1 MGKTKVLIGVVVVA
15 ALVGAATAG
24 VIYWRGDRGE
34 SAAPP
39 KPAGSEIG
47 PGTGR
52 YVALGDSY
60 TSAPRTGAPVGDPPG
75 CARSDNNYPHLVAA
89 ELRPASFADV
99 SCGGATTQQLTEP
112 QTTPNGTNP
121 PQLDVVTRDTTL
133 VTLGIGGNDV
143 GLVGLA
149 RECLTTNR
157 AVSLC
162 RPRLTAGGRDL
173 LAERIAETAPKIR
186 DTLTQIHQRAPRAQ
200 VVVVGYPTALPDGTG
215 CWPFLPIGPDD
226 VAYLRSSLA
235 KLNTMLATE
244 AKANQAGYAD
254 TATPSKGKDMC
265 AKAKVKWVED
275 VVPSSPAMELH
286 PNAVGERGMADVV
299 LRLVT

>member
-1 MGKTKVLIGVVVVA
+1 MGKKVLIGVVVT

-24 VIYWRGDRGE
+24 VVYWRGDRGE

-39 KPAGSEIG
+39 KPPGSVIG

-60 TSAPRTGAPVGDPPG
+60 TSSPKTGARAGLPAG

-89 ELRPASFADV
+89 KIRPASFADV
-99 SCGGATTQQLTEP
+99 SCGGATTEHLTEP
-112 QTTPNGTNP
+112 QTTPDGVNP
-121 PQLDVVTRDTTL
+121 PQLDAVTPDTTL
-133 VTLGIGGNDV
+133 VTLGMGGNDI

-149 RECLTTNR
+149 RDCLTTNK

-162 RPRLTAGGRDL
+162 KPRLTAGGRDE
-173 LAERIAETAPKIR
+173 LATRIADTAPKIR
-186 DTLTQIHQRAPRAQ
+186 EALTAIHERAPRAQ

-226 VAYLRSSLA
+226 VAYLRTSLA

-244 AKANQAGYAD
+244 ARQNSAGYAD

-265 AKAKVKWVED
+265 AKARVKWVED

-299 LRLVT
+299 LDLVD

>member
-1 MGKTKVLIGVVVVA
+1 MGKKVLIGVVVA
-15 ALVGAATAG
+15 ALVGAAAAG
-24 VIYWRGDRGE
+24 VVFWRSGHGD
-34 SAAPP
+34 SAEPP
-39 KPAGSEIG
+39 KPPGSVLG

-60 TSAPRTGAPVGDPPG
+60 TSSPRTGAPAGTPAG

-89 ELRPASFADV
+89 EIRPASFADV

-112 QTTPNGTNP
+112 QTTPDGINP
-121 PQLDVVTRDTTL
+121 PQLDAVTPDTTL
-133 VTLGIGGNDV
+133 VTLGMGGNDV

-149 RECLTTNR
+149 RDCLTTNR

-162 RPRLTAGGRDL
+162 KPRLTAGGHDE
-173 LAERIAETAPKIR
+173 LADRITATAPKIR
-186 DTLTQIHQRAPRAQ
+186 AALQEIHSRAPRAR
-200 VVVVGYPTALPDGTG
+200 VIVVGYPTALPDGTG

-226 VAYLRSSLA
+226 VAYLRSSLSR
-235 KLNTMLATE
+235 LNSMLATE
-244 AKANQAGYAD
+244 AKANRAGYAD

-265 AKAKVKWVED
+265 AKARVKWVED
-275 VVPSSPAMELH
+275 AVPSSPAMELH

-299 LRLVT
+299 LDLLD

>member
-1 MGKTKVLIGVVVVA
+1 MLIGVTVA
-15 ALVGAATAG
+15 ALVGAAVAG
-24 VIYWRGDRGE
+24 VVYWRSDRGD
-34 SAAPP
+34 SAEPP
-39 KPAGSEIG
+39 KPPGSVIG

-60 TSAPRTGAPVGDPPG
+60 TSAPRTGAPAGAPPG

-89 ELRPASFADV
+89 KLRPVSFADV
-99 SCGGATTQQLTEP
+99 SCGGATTRHLTEP
-112 QTTPNGTNP
+112 QTTSTGVNP
-121 PQLDVVTRDTTL
+121 PQLDAVTPDTTL

-149 RECLTTNR
+149 RECLTTNQ

-162 RPRLTAGGRDL
+162 APRLTAGGRDQ
-173 LAERIAETAPKIR
+173 LADRIGATAPRIG
-186 DTLTQIHQRAPRAQ
+186 DALTQIHERAPRAQ
-200 VVVVGYPTALPDGTG
+200 VIVVGYPTALPDGTG

-226 VAYLRSSLA
+226 VAYLRTSLT

-265 AKAKVKWVED
+265 AKARVKWVED
-275 VVPSSPAMELH
+275 AVPSSPAMELH

-299 LRLVT
+299 LRLVD